1 MSFIMKINK
10 RLFLKKICIIVL
22 IILELVLLLAHFAVG
37 NGQHRTSLFHATQPL
52 ANNVQAVKKRQDIQL
67 RLNRYLKRVT
77 RDKTVS
83 VSFYNLGPLKNS
95 PAAKSKLAATYQPGK
110 LQAEYHARQPKTAAS
125 TYKLF
130 IAAYLFRR
138 AVYQDFTWT
147 PELKAGFREMIVYSA
162 NDFPEAMLKHYGLDS
177 INQFIKDQQWYAPV
191 FQSGKIS
198 KTTTYSL
205 QLLLMDLVKGHG
217 AFTNAA
223 NRNTLLKLMRQQKY
237 RAGIPKGAAQ
247 ATAGTTVADKVGF
260 LKDTNNDAGIVTLP
274 NGQRYILVIFTHGHH
289 QHDFSGFKKIANIT
303 KHVQTIVYSKQ

>member
-1 MSFIMKINK
+1 MKLNK
-10 RLFLKKICIIVL
+10 RLSRKKISIIIL
-22 IILELVLLLAHFAVG
+22 IIIELILLVTHFAAG
-37 NGQHRTSLFHATQPL
+37 KGEFSHAAQPL
-52 ANNVQAVKKRQDIQL
+52 TNNIQAVKKRHDIQL

-95 PAAKSKLAATYQPGK
+95 PAAKNKLAAIYEPGK
-110 LQAEYHARQPKTAAS
+110 LQAEYHAHQPETAAS

-147 PELKAGFREMIVYSA
+147 PELKAGFQQMIVYSA
-162 NDFPEAMLKHYGLDS
+162 NDFAQAMLKHYGLDS

-205 QLLLMDLVKGHG
+205 QLLLTDLAKGRG

-223 NRNTLLKLMRQQKY
+223 NRNALLKLMRQQKY

-260 LKDTNNDAGIVTLP
+260 LEDTNNDAGIVTLP
-274 NGQRYILVIFTHGHH
+274 NGQRYILVIFTHGHQ
-289 QHDFSGFKKIANIT
+289 QHDFTGFKKIARIT
-303 KHVQTIVYSKQ
+303 KHIQTIVYGNS